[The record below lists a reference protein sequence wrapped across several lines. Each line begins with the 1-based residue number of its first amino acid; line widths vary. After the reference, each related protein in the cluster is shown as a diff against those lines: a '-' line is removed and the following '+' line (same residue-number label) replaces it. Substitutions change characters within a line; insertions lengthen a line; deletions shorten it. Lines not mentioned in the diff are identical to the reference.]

1 MYVCLWLAGFAYIWR
16 LQRGVQSSNTRAAI
30 HQFSVLPGR
39 KLLHEG
45 NWTPGLGRR
54 TGLDTPA
61 VQSSI
66 KMKETLKLRG
76 NVFEGFVRDS
86 V

>member
-1 MYVCLWLAGFAYIWR
+1 MCLFMVGRVC
-16 LQRGVQSSNTRAAI
+16 RGVGSSPTRAAI
-30 HQFSVLPGR
+30 HRFSVLPGR
-39 KLLHEG
+39 KLLHEVTT
-45 NWTPGLGRR
+45 WTGSPGRR

-61 VQSSI
+61 VQSSV
-66 KMKETLKLRG
+66 KAKETLELRG

>member
-1 MYVCLWLAGFAYIWR
+1 MLCVCACVCLWLAG
-16 LQRGVQSSNTRAAI
+16 
-30 HQFSVLPGR
+30 VLGPV
-39 KLLHEG
+39 LHGLRSIGFLSYQVE
-45 NWTPGLGRR
+45 NFFMTWTGSPGRR

-61 VQSSI
+61 VQSSV
-66 KMKETLKLRG
+66 KAKETLELRG